1 MPFGS
6 IRLNNKEVVYGRFIK
21 QIPEFKKKT
30 GVDEIRF
37 TEDKRKGKEDFL
49 TCGAFGSAESVIAAL
64 DLMRNEA
71 GCRNSLVGIDLFN
84 WNDSNVKFVMFQS
97 RSPTLPPFLLPSLP
111 PSLNVELE
119 EKIDK
124 VRTELEEKID
134 KIRNGAK
141 KRIKELEETIVKNK
155 SESDQ
160 TIKVLQNKIERVCK
174 LTDLSRQDQK
184 QLLGEELFPK
194 VQKINR
200 VQAGKL
206 TGMLLEQENSKLTR
220 MLDDDGYLT
229 EEINKALNMLKRRK

>member
-1 MPFGS
+1 M
-6 IRLNNKEVVYGRFIK
+6 
-21 QIPEFKKKT
+21 
-30 GVDEIRF
+30 
-37 TEDKRKGKEDFL
+37 
-49 TCGAFGSAESVIAAL
+49 
-64 DLMRNEA
+64 
-71 GCRNSLVGIDLFN
+71 
-84 WNDSNVKFVMFQS
+84 
-97 RSPTLPPFLLPSLP
+97 
-111 PSLNVELE
+111 
-119 EKIDK
+119 
-124 VRTELEEKID
+124 RTELEEKID

-174 LTDLSRQDQK
+174 LTDLSPQDQK

-194 VQKINR
+194 VQKINK

-229 EEINKALNMLKRRK
+229 EEINKALNMLKTRK